1 RFTCAWNRPRSGAR
15 SSVLPPPAK
24 KSWAIRWRR
33 SPEPQ
38 MANRDS
44 PIGVFDSGIGGL
56 TVLHQII
63 QALPRENT
71 VYLGD
76 TARAPYGTKSVET
89 VLRYSYENSEFL
101 IEKGVKVVV
110 VACNTSTAIALGP
123 LRRRLN
129 LPVTGVIEPGVRRA
143 IRSTKNKKVGV
154 IGTEATIQS
163 GAYTHALKAVDPAIE
178 VYSRACPLFVPLVEE
193 GWTDNE
199 VVEMTVKAYLQGFRQ
214 SGIDALI
221 LGCTHY
227 PLLKKAIRKFLGPGV
242 RLVDSAEET
251 AKEVE
256 AVLKDNPHTRKNG
269 KGAHSFFVTD
279 APERF
284 IKVGRRFLGEKVES
298 AVRIER

>member
-1 RFTCAWNRPRSGAR
+1 
-15 SSVLPPPAK
+15 
-24 KSWAIRWRR
+24 
-33 SPEPQ
+33 
-38 MANRDS
+38 MASLTRDS
-44 PIGVFDSGIGGL
+44 AIGVFDSGIGGL

-63 QALPRENT
+63 ETLPHENT

-76 TARAPYGTKSVET
+76 TARAPYGTKSVDT
-89 VLRYSYENSEFL
+89 VLRYSYENSDFL
-101 IEKGVKVVV
+101 VEKGVKVLV
-110 VACNTSTAIALGP
+110 VACNTSTAIALHQ
-123 LRRRLN
+123 LKARLAV
-129 LPVTGVIEPGVRRA
+129 PVIGVIEPGVRSA
-143 IRSTKNKKVGV
+143 IKSTKNKRIGV

-163 GAYTHALKAVDPAIE
+163 SAYTHALKASNPTVE

-199 VVEMTVKAYLQGFRQ
+199 VVEMTAKAYLEGFKQ
-214 SGIDALI
+214 SGIDTLI

-227 PLLKKAIRKFLGPGV
+227 PLLKRAIRKLMGRGV

-256 AVLKDNPHTRKNG
+256 LLLKRGSIVRKNG

>member
-1 RFTCAWNRPRSGAR
+1 MTS
-15 SSVLPPPAK
+15 K
-24 KSWAIRWRR
+24 
-33 SPEPQ
+33 
-38 MANRDS
+38 DS
-44 PIGVFDSGIGGL
+44 AIGVFDSGIGGL

-63 QALPRENT
+63 EALPKENT

-89 VLRYSYENSEFL
+89 VLRYSFENSQFL
-101 IEKGVKVVV
+101 VERGVKIVV
-110 VACNTSTAIALGP
+110 VACNTSTAIALN
-123 LRRRLN
+123 RLQEQ
-129 LPVTGVIEPGVRRA
+129 LTIPVVGVIEPGVRRA
-143 IRSTKNKKVGV
+143 VKNTKNKRVGV

-163 GAYTHALKAVDPAIE
+163 GAYTRALKAADSAIE

-193 GWTDNE
+193 GWTDNA
-199 VVEMTVKAYLQGFRQ
+199 VVEMTVKAYLGSFKQ
-214 SGIDALI
+214 SGIDTLI

-227 PLLKKAIRKFLGPGV
+227 PLLKKAIRKFMGNRV

-256 AVLKDNPHTRKNG
+256 LALRKG
-269 KGAHSFFVTD
+269 LLARKAGRGAHSFFVTD
-279 APERF
+279 APDRF